1 MARGGYGTY
10 SPSDTTNSEENL
22 VRVKTVLV
30 GDGSV
35 GKTCMVYSYAE
46 NKFPTDYVPTVFDTF
61 TATVHVDGRPRTLE
75 LLDTAGQE
83 DYERLR
89 ALSYHETDVF
99 ILCYS
104 IVHPPSLENI
114 ERRWAPEIRRVS
126 PGSHIILCGC
136 KMDLRQDPVEIERL
150 KARSMR
156 PVSREDGQ
164 RVARTIKANAFFEC
178 SALTQEGLK
187 DVFDE
192 ALVSAWD
199 PLPAKKNKRQPRTP
213 CCAIM

>member
-1 MARGGYGTY
+1 MARGGYGTAAA
-10 SPSDTTNSEENL
+10 PANTDENL

-104 IVHPPSLENI
+104 IVHHPSLENI
-114 ERRWAPEIRRVS
+114 ERRWAPEIKRVS
-126 PGSHIILCGC
+126 PGSHMILCGC
-136 KMDLRQDPVEIERL
+136 KMDLRTDPVELERL
-150 KARSMR
+150 GQRGQK
-156 PVSREDGQ
+156 PVTSAEGE
-164 RVARTIKANAFFEC
+164 RVARAIGADSFFEC

-192 ALVSAWD
+192 ALLSAWD
-199 PLPAKKNKRQPRTP
+199 PLPKPRKGARNAP
-213 CCAIM
+213 SSGCCVIA

>member
-1 MARGGYGTY
+1 MARGGHATGHVAD
-10 SPSDTTNSEENL
+10 DTP

-35 GKTCMVYSYAE
+35 GKTCMVYSYAK
-46 NKFPTDYVPTVFDTF
+46 NSFPTDYVPTVFDTF

-104 IVHPPSLENI
+104 IVHRPSLENI
-114 ERRWAPEIRRVS
+114 ERRWAPEVRRVS

-136 KMDLRQDPVEIERL
+136 KMDLRSDPLEVKRLQERGQ
-150 KARSMR
+150 SV
-156 PVSREDGQ
+156 VSTSEGE
-164 RVARTIKANAFFEC
+164 RVARNIGADCFFEC

-192 ALVSAWD
+192 ALLSAWD
-199 PLPAKKNKRQPRTP
+199 PMPSPARKAGGA
-213 CCAIM
+213 CCTIM

>member
-1 MARGGYGTY
+1 MAGPGAQDEG
-10 SPSDTTNSEENL
+10 L

-104 IVHPPSLENI
+104 IVHRPSLENI

-126 PGSHIILCGC
+126 PGSHMILVGC
-136 KMDLRQDPVEIERL
+136 KMDLRIDQVELERL
-150 KARSMR
+150 RAKGQR
-156 PVSREDGQ
+156 PITTQEGE
-164 RVARTIKANAFFEC
+164 RVARTIGADSFFEC
-178 SALTQEGLK
+178 SALTQQGLK

-192 ALVSAWD
+192 ALLSAWD
-199 PLPAKKNKRQPRTP
+199 PLPSKQRSSPTA
-213 CCAIM
+213 CCTIA

>member
-1 MARGGYGTY
+1 MARR
-10 SPSDTTNSEENL
+10 DDEL

-104 IVHPPSLENI
+104 IVHHPSLENI
-114 ERRWAPEIRRVS
+114 ERRWAPEIKRVS
-126 PGSHIILCGC
+126 PGSHIILVGC
-136 KMDLRQDPVEIERL
+136 KMDLRADPVELERL
-150 KARSMR
+150 RAR
-156 PVSREDGQ
+156 GQ
-164 RVARTIKANAFFEC
+164 RPIATAEGEKVARRIGADSFFEC

-192 ALVSAWD
+192 ALLSAWD
-199 PLPAKKNKRQPRTP
+199 PLPQGRGGKRGPAP
-213 CCAIM
+213 AGCCTIA

>member
-1 MARGGYGTY
+1 MAGGYQGNA
-10 SPSDTTNSEENL
+10 SSGEDGL

-104 IVHPPSLENI
+104 IVHRPSLENI
-114 ERRWAPEIRRVS
+114 ERRWAPEIKRVS
-126 PGSHIILCGC
+126 PSSHMILVGC
-136 KMDLRQDPVEIERL
+136 KMDLRNDQVELERL
-150 KARSMR
+150 RQK
-156 PVSREDGQ
+156 GQ
-164 RVARTIKANAFFEC
+164 RPITTQEGERVAKTISADSFFEC
-178 SALTQEGLK
+178 SALTQQGLK

-192 ALVSAWD
+192 ALLSAWD
-199 PLPAKKNKRQPRTP
+199 PLPRRAGDANNPLKA
-213 CCAIM
+213 CCTIA

>member
-1 MARGGYGTY
+1 MAGGYGAR
-10 SPSDTTNSEENL
+10 EEGGL

-46 NKFPTDYVPTVFDTF
+46 NKFPTEYVPTVFDTF

-104 IVHPPSLENI
+104 IVHRPSLENI

-126 PGSHIILCGC
+126 PGSHMILVGC
-136 KMDLRQDPVEIERL
+136 KMDLRTDPVELDRL
-150 KARSMR
+150 RQR
-156 PVSREDGQ
+156 GQ
-164 RVARTIKANAFFEC
+164 RPIATVEGERVAKIIEANSFFEC

-192 ALVSAWD
+192 ALLSAWD
-199 PLPAKKNKRQPRTP
+199 PLPKRSRNGPP
-213 CCAIM
+213 GACCVIA

>member
-1 MARGGYGTY
+1 MARR
-10 SPSDTTNSEENL
+10 EEDEM

-104 IVHPPSLENI
+104 IVHLPSLENI
-114 ERRWAPEIRRVS
+114 ERRWAPEIKRVS
-126 PGSHIILCGC
+126 PSSHMILVGC
-136 KMDLRQDPVEIERL
+136 KLDLRTDPVELERL
-150 KARSMR
+150 RNRGQR
-156 PVSREDGQ
+156 PIATQEGE
-164 RVARTIKANAFFEC
+164 RVARRIGADSFFEC

-192 ALVSAWD
+192 ALLSAWD
-199 PLPAKKNKRQPRTP
+199 PLPLRGRGKVGPRAP
-213 CCAIM
+213 PGACCLIC

>member
-1 MARGGYGTY
+1 MARGGYSAGPTE
-10 SPSDTTNSEENL
+10 DTNNL

-104 IVHPPSLENI
+104 IVHHPSLENI
-114 ERRWAPEIRRVS
+114 ERRWAPEIKRVS
-126 PGSHIILCGC
+126 PGSHMILCGC
-136 KMDLRQDPVEIERL
+136 KMDLREDPVELERL
-150 KARSMR
+150 RARGHA
-156 PVSREDGQ
+156 PVTTAEGEK
-164 RVARTIKANAFFEC
+164 VARAIGADSFFEC
-178 SALTQEGLK
+178 SALTQQGLK

-192 ALVSAWD
+192 ALLSAWD
-199 PLPAKKNKRQPRTP
+199 PLPKPRRRPATGP
-213 CCAIM
+213 PTACCTIA

>member
-1 MARGGYGTY
+1 MARGGHGA
-10 SPSDTTNSEENL
+10 SATTNAEDNL

-104 IVHPPSLENI
+104 IVHHPSLENI
-114 ERRWAPEIRRVS
+114 ERRWAPEIKRVS
-126 PGSHIILCGC
+126 PGSHMILCGC
-136 KMDLRQDPVEIERL
+136 KMDLRTDPVELERL
-150 KARSMR
+150 AKRGQK
-156 PVSREDGQ
+156 PVTTSEGEK
-164 RVARTIKANAFFEC
+164 VARNIGADSFFEC

-192 ALVSAWD
+192 ALLSAWD
-199 PLPAKKNKRQPRTP
+199 PLPKPRKGARAAP
-213 CCAIM
+213 KSACCTIV

>member
-1 MARGGYGTY
+1 MARGGYSAG
-10 SPSDTTNSEENL
+10 PVASEDNL

-46 NKFPTDYVPTVFDTF
+46 NRFPTDYVPTVFDTF
-61 TATVHVDGRPRTLE
+61 TATVHVDGRPRMLE

-99 ILCYS
+99 IVCYS
-104 IVHPPSLENI
+104 IVHHPSLENI
-114 ERRWAPEIRRVS
+114 ERRWAPEIKRVS
-126 PGSHIILCGC
+126 PGSHMILCGC
-136 KMDLRQDPVEIERL
+136 KMDLREDPVELDRL
-150 KARSMR
+150 KQRGQK
-156 PVSREDGQ
+156 PVTTADGE
-164 RVARTIKANAFFEC
+164 RVARAIGADSFFEC
-178 SALTQEGLK
+178 SALTQESLK

-192 ALVSAWD
+192 ALLSAWD
-199 PLPAKKNKRQPRTP
+199 PLPKPRRGAKGSSSPI
-213 CCAIM
+213 CCTIA

>member
-1 MARGGYGTY
+1 M
-10 SPSDTTNSEENL
+10 
-22 VRVKTVLV
+22 KTVLV

-104 IVHPPSLENI
+104 IVHHPSLENI
-114 ERRWAPEIRRVS
+114 ERRWAPEIKRVS
-126 PGSHIILCGC
+126 PGSHMILCGC
-136 KMDLRQDPVEIERL
+136 KMDLRDDPVELQRLAQRGQTPVTTAEGERI
-150 KARSMR
+150 
-156 PVSREDGQ
+156 SRVIGADS
-164 RVARTIKANAFFEC
+164 FFEC
-178 SALTQEGLK
+178 SALTQHGLK

-192 ALVSAWD
+192 ALLSAWD
-199 PLPAKKNKRQPRTP
+199 PLPRQRRVQGSNSA
-213 CCAIM
+213 CCTIA